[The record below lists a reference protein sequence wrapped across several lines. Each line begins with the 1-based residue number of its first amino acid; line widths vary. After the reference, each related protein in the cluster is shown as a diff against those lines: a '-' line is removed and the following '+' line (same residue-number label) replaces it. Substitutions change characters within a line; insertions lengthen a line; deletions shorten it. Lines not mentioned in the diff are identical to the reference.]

1 MGKVVH
7 VLGRPRS
14 LERCK
19 PNPNQPRTGVS
30 WARLFMCVDVL
41 GIVGE
46 VNEHQHQPQTGISW
60 ASLVM
65 CVDVL
70 DIVGEVSQSQN
81 HPQRPTRP
89 QTGSSSAPNLPN
101 IERKHTSNRP
111 QLVPQTGAQIDS
123 ESTPNRPQFGP
134 KSARNRSQTGP
145 ESTPNRPQNKSSS
158 LVLRQSLTQ
167 PSAFELLPLVRI

>member
-1 MGKVVH
+1 M
-7 VLGRPRS
+7 LGRPRS

-70 DIVGEVSQSQN
+70 DIVGEVSQSQ
-81 HPQRPTRP
+81 HQ
-89 QTGSSSAPNLPN
+89 
-101 IERKHTSNRP
+101 
-111 QLVPQTGAQIDS
+111 PQTGAQLDPKPAPVRPQTFPTSNANIPVIDRNS
-123 ESTPNRPQFGP
+123 FPKRAPKSIPNRPP
-134 KSARNRSQTGP
+134 TGP
-145 ESTPNRPQNKSSS
+145 SSAPNRPEIEAKLAQNRPVKSLGRS
-158 LVLRQSLTQ
+158 
-167 PSAFELLPLVRI
+167 